1 MADNGPQRRRCRVL
15 PVRVPERD
23 LKPRGLA
30 GNAGGAAPVS
40 SASYTCDAG
49 GRPRPPDPG
58 FRLIQRDRNDSLLRE
73 MHGHRDRAKHRA
85 ANERHSDDYQL
96 FHAFPPGRF
105 FTD

>member
-15 PVRVPERD
+15 PVRVPEGD

-58 FRLIQRDRNDSLLRE
+58 IRRIQRDRNDGLLRE
-73 MHGHRDRAKHRA
+73 MQRQRDRAKHRA
-85 ANERHSDDYQL
+85 ANERHSDDCQL